1 MPLTKQISST
11 VHFGCVKPTNSV
23 DVSEEEGEVFVH
35 IPKAESLSHGNDP

>member
-11 VHFGCVKPTNSV
+11 VHFACVKPTNSV

-35 IPKAESLSHGNDP
+35 ISKTVSLSCGNDP